1 MKDLK
6 ILKKNFLLAKKKIF
20 PLHRSITGNGTL
32 NTLKIIKNKI
42 PQLRIIKIKSNTNVF
57 DWKVPPEW
65 NISKAYILDKNK
77 KKILDLKKN
86 NLHIVGY
93 SNPVNKFFSKR
104 ELFKRLHSLPN
115 QANAI
120 PYVTSYYKKYW
131 GFCLTESQKKQ
142 IKKKYCDSDKFKVV
156 IKSQFN
162 KRGNLNY
169 GELVVPGKSKQEILI
184 STYICHPS
192 MANNEL
198 SGPIVSMTLAQYF
211 LKIKNLKKTLRFIF
225 IPETIGSI
233 SYLSKNLKK
242 LKKNVIAGYN
252 LSCIGD
258 ERMHSCMFS
267 KYSNSISDKALR
279 SAYKSLNI
287 NYKRHSFL
295 KRGSDE
301 RQFNS
306 PGIDLPIASI
316 FRTKY
321 AEYPEY
327 HTSLDDFKLVTTRG
341 LMGGFKVAK
350 KAINLILEQIY
361 PKNKIL
367 CEPHMSKRKL
377 YPTLSKK
384 DTNYFSESIMD
395 FLQYADGKN
404 NINEISVL
412 IKKNLKFTINIYN
425 LLLEK
430 KLIEI

>member
-1 MKDLK
+1 MY
-6 ILKKNFLLAKKKIF
+6 
-20 PLHRSITGNGTL
+20 
-32 NTLKIIKNKI
+32 
-42 PQLRIIKIKSNTNVF
+42 V
-57 DWKVPPEW
+57 
-65 NISKAYILDKNK
+65 NK
-77 KKILDLKKN
+77 KKLLK
-86 NLHIVGY
+86 H
-93 SNPVNKFFSKR
+93 
-104 ELFKRLHSLPN
+104 LHSLPK
-115 QANAI
+115 QKNAI

-131 GFCLTESQKKQ
+131 GFCLTDLQKKE
-142 IKKKYCDSDKFKVV
+142 IRKRYNNSDKFKVV
-156 IKSQFN
+156 IKSKFN

-169 GELVVPGKSKQEILI
+169 GELVIPGKSKQEILI

-198 SGPIVSMTLAQYF
+198 SGPIVSITLAQYF

-233 SYLSKNLKK
+233 SFLSKNLEK
-242 LKKNVIAGYN
+242 LKKNVIGGYN

-279 SAYKSLNI
+279 SAYESLNI
-287 NYKRHSFL
+287 NYKKYSFL

-321 AEYPEY
+321 GEYPEY
-327 HTSLDDFKLVTTRG
+327 HTSLDDFKLVTLRG

-350 KAINLILEQIY
+350 KAINLILDQIY

-384 DTNYFSESIMD
+384 NTNYFSDSIMD

-404 NINEISVL
+404 NINEISIL

-425 LLLEK
+425 LLLK
-430 KLIEI
+430 KNLIEV